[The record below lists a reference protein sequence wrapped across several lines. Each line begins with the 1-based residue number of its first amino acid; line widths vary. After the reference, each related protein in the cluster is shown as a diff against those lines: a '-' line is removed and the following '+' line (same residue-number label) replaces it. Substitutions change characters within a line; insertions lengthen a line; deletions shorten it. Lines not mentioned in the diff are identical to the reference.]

1 MILFQ
6 TFFFLPFR
14 TYNSSAEQNY
24 LNFILHRFLSHYYM
38 SSTTTPIAIDDFVLA
53 IKDLSDENIT
63 SVKSQLLNSILKLT
77 ESNELLETEI
87 STTKEAIA
95 QLNPDQSHQSL
106 AEDLEL
112 YQESIEENK
121 IVITSQ
127 RERVTALD
135 AEMTSRG
142 LLSQKQEEQTKSDEI
157 YL

>member
-1 MILFQ
+1 
-6 TFFFLPFR
+6 
-14 TYNSSAEQNY
+14 
-24 LNFILHRFLSHYYM
+24 M

-63 SVKSQLLNSILKLT
+63 SVKSQLLNSISKLT

-135 AEMTSRG
+135 AELTSRG

>member
-1 MILFQ
+1 
-6 TFFFLPFR
+6 
-14 TYNSSAEQNY
+14 
-24 LNFILHRFLSHYYM
+24 M

-63 SVKSQLLNSILKLT
+63 SVKSQLLNSISKLT